1 MHVEYF
7 ETNFLKFP
15 QLCPMVCSGAA
26 MSIMEKIIWLSS
38 AAPDLIERELLASLP
53 EEHVVIALDAE
64 DAARL
69 CRTSHAA
76 LVFAHFS
83 EQDLAL
89 ECAELLRREN
99 ETIPIFLRDRQSSA
113 ADAMPLAQLGSIR
126 IFDGRACADL
136 ISTELAIGLE
146 DAAQARRKSA
156 QDQPMRPAW
165 QRAII
170 GSSDCMLQICEIVRL
185 VADRRSTVLISGE
198 TGTGKEVIARALHQ
212 ASTRS
217 NLPMV
222 AVNCSAIPE
231 NLLESELFGYVRGA
245 FTGAQQTRTGR
256 FEQAHKSTLFLD
268 EIGDLPLD
276 LQAKLLRVLQ
286 EREFQRLGS
295 SETIKVD
302 VRIVAASNLDLQDR
316 VRQGLFREDL
326 YYRLNVVPLKMPAL
340 RERPEDIAALASH
353 FVSKICREEGL
364 PAKALSATA
373 LPKLATYSWPGN
385 VRQLENAIEMAVV
398 MSGAR
403 LTLTAAD
410 FRLPPAAEI
419 QQLTAITN
427 SETVLL
433 PDHGLD
439 FEQTVSQ
446 FERNILSQALRRTGG
461 NKKLAADMLRLKRTT
476 LSAKVRILETMT
488 GCALA

>member
-1 MHVEYF
+1 ML
-7 ETNFLKFP
+7 T
-15 QLCPMVCSGAA
+15 
-26 MSIMEKIIWLSS
+26 MEKIIWLPS
-38 AAPDLIERELLASLP
+38 AAPDLLERQLLASLP
-53 EEHVVIALDAE
+53 EEHVFVARNAE

-69 CRTSHAA
+69 CRTAHAA
-76 LVFAHFS
+76 LVFAPFS

-99 ETIPIFLRDRQSSA
+99 ETVPIFLRDRQSSA

-126 IFDGRACADL
+126 IFDGRATAEL
-136 ISTELAIGLE
+136 ITTELSIALE
-146 DAAQARRKSA
+146 DASEASRKTTQSNL
-156 QDQPMRPAW
+156 DRPAW

-170 GSSDCMLQICEIVRL
+170 GGSDSMLQICEIVRL

-212 ASTRS
+212 ASSRS
-217 NLPMV
+217 HLPLV
-222 AVNCSAIPE
+222 AVNCSAIPA

-245 FTGAQQTRTGR
+245 FTGAQQMRMGR

-302 VRIVAASNLDLQDR
+302 VRIVAASNLDLLER

-340 RERPEDIAALASH
+340 RERPEDVAALASH

-410 FRLPPAAEI
+410 FRLPPAAET
-419 QQLTAITN
+419 QQLSTVA
-427 SETVLL
+427 SPETMAL

-439 FEQTVSQ
+439 FEHTVSQ
-446 FERNILSQALRRTGG
+446 FERSILSQALRRTGG

-476 LSAKVRILETMT
+476 FSAKVRILETMS
-488 GCALA
+488 GCVLA